1 MKKFFCKRIPSS
13 LHLCSLPNFC
23 GVLTATSPLM
33 REEPIMFLQ
42 MEGDFQR
49 DKADL
54 TLKFEINDN
63 LLGLYGF
70 ISLNRIN

>member
-1 MKKFFCKRIPSS
+1 
-13 LHLCSLPNFC
+13 
-23 GVLTATSPLM
+23 M

-70 ISLNRIN
+70 ISLNRINWLRGKVIPGLN